1 MALGYIVAVVAT
13 GVADWDGG
21 EGGGCGGVG
30 ESRVG
35 DKGVSGVRV
44 VGEGSGW
51 DIVGLVRGM
60 VRVRARV
67 WV

>member
-1 MALGYIVAVVAT
+1 MAGKVDDE
-13 GVADWDGG
+13 GVSA
-21 EGGGCGGVG
+21 

-35 DKGVSGVRV
+35 DKGVSGVRVV